1 MRISDWSSDVCS
13 SDLIDSILRQTFED
27 FEFIIVDDAS
37 SDSTSRILAGYHDAR
52 LHILTND
59 ARLGLTRSLNRALS
73 AAKGRLIARQDADD
87 VSLAERLACQVEW
100 LDSNPADGVS
110 GSDLDIIDPNGRYI
124 GRFEIETIGR
134 AHVFNPV
141 PNA

>member
-13 SDLIDSILRQTFED
+13 SD
-27 FEFIIVDDAS
+27 
-37 SDSTSRILAGYHDAR
+37 

-73 AAKGRLIARQDADD
+73 ADKGRLIARQDADD

-100 LDSNPADGVS
+100 LDSNPAVGVL
-110 GSDLDIIDPNGRYI
+110 GSDLDIIDTNGRSI
-124 GRFEIETIGR
+124 GRFCIATAHAYIVLRMFFGR
-134 AHVFNPV
+134 VLVHTSVTV
-141 PNA
+141 IVDVLSS

>member
-73 AAKGRLIARQDADD
+73 DAQGRLIARPDADE

-100 LDSNPADGVS
+100 LDSNPAVGVS
-110 GSDLDIIDPNGRYI
+110 VSDIDLLATNSRSI
-124 GRFEIETIGR
+124 GRFGIKTDPTTETR
-134 AHVFNPV
+134 
-141 PNA
+141 

>member
-13 SDLIDSILRQTFED
+13 SD
-27 FEFIIVDDAS
+27 
-37 SDSTSRILAGYHDAR
+37 

-100 LDSNPADGVS
+100 LDSNPAVGVL
-110 GSDLDIIDPNGRYI
+110 GSDLDIIDTNGRSI
-124 GRFEIETIGR
+124 GRFGIETAHAQIVWRMFYGR
-134 AHVFNPV
+134 VLSQDRKSKLLNSSH
-141 PNA
+141 

>member
-1 MRISDWSSDVCS
+1 MRNSPQVSVVMSVYNGEDYLSES
-13 SDLIDSILRQTFED
+13 IDSILRQTFED

-87 VSLAERLACQVEW
+87 VSLAERLRSEEHTSELQSLMRISYA
-100 LDSNPADGVS
+100 
-110 GSDLDIIDPNGRYI
+110 
-124 GRFEIETIGR
+124 
-134 AHVFNPV
+134 
-141 PNA
+141 

>member
-1 MRISDWSSDVCS
+1 MIRRPPRSTRTYTLFPYTTLFRS
-13 SDLIDSILRQTFED
+13 

-100 LDSNPADGVS
+100 LDSNPAVGVL
-110 GSDLDIIDPNGRYI
+110 GSDLDIIDTNGRSI
-124 GRFEIETIGR
+124 GRFGKIGR
-134 AHVFNPV
+134 EHV
-141 PNA
+141 